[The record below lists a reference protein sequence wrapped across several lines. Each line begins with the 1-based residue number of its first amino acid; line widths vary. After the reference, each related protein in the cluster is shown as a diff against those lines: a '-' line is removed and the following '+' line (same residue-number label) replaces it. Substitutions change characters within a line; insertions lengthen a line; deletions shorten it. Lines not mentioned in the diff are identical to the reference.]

1 MFPFQP
7 AWSVIEQMLQDFS
20 ALTQEIMMFYLCS
33 VVPDVALLIGVPE
46 DMQLRHAKGEV
57 K

>member
-1 MFPFQP
+1 
-7 AWSVIEQMLQDFS
+7 MLQDFL

-46 DMQLRHAKGEV
+46 YMQLCHAKGEV